1 VAVGVVLLAVA
12 VALYLWMRQ
21 PASSSSSSPTSA
33 TSSTTS
39 PAAADPAPAA
49 TPPPSEP
56 APAPAAPA
64 PIPTSTVRSKVN
76 AADGQIYVWIPPG
89 SFAMG
94 CSRGDN
100 DCAPDELPVHTVRV
114 RRGFWLARTEVT
126 NGQWV
131 KRMKPAPRLER
142 AGTDSHPVVGM
153 ERVEAKEYCAK
164 IGGRLPTE
172 AEWEYAARAGSADR
186 YYDTLAQIAWFETN
200 SDDEPHP
207 VGQKEPNAY
216 GLYDMLGNVY
226 EWVLD
231 RYYNKYDDTTDEIEE
246 PLPPNSSAVTR
257 GGAWHV
263 DAKGVRVSNRV
274 SVPRDYADLDTG
286 FRCAIDER

>member
-1 VAVGVVLLAVA
+1 V
-12 VALYLWMRQ
+12 
-21 PASSSSSSPTSA
+21 PAFPT
-33 TSSTTS
+33 
-39 PAAADPAPAA
+39 PG
-49 TPPPSEP
+49 
-56 APAPAAPA
+56 
-64 PIPTSTVRSKVN
+64 VRSKIN

-100 DCAPDELPVHTVRV
+100 DCAPDELPVHTVRI
-114 RRGFWLARTEVT
+114 RRGFWLARTEAT

-131 KRMKPAPRLER
+131 KHMKPAPRLDR

-153 ERVEAKEYCAK
+153 ERVEAKEYCGK

-172 AEWEYAARAGSADR
+172 AEWEYAARAGSTDR

-200 SDDEPHP
+200 SDDQPHP

-257 GGAWHV
+257 GGAWQV
-263 DAKGVRVSNRV
+263 DAKGLRVSNRV
-274 SVPRDYADLDTG
+274 DVPRDYADLDTG
-286 FRCAIDER
+286 FRCALDER